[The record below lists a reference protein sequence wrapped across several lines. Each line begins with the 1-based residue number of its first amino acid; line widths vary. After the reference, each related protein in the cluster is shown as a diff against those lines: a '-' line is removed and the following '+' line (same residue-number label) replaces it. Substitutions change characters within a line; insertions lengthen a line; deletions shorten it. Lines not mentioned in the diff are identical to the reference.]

1 MDYTKRSWLEM
12 PVVSVKIVV
21 VLLLASFVYC
31 EEYFVSV
38 NDGSDADSGTFSK
51 PWKHVHKALSVLK
64 PGDVCTIRSGR
75 YFEEIEISGLIA
87 SPDKPIVFRS
97 YEGENVI
104 FDGTGGPIQTKW
116 TKYKDNIYQATLEED
131 IWQLFVDEEMQ
142 INARW
147 PNAFWYDY
155 SVFDY
160 TKWGFSASNSSYNV
174 DKGIGV
180 MSDNGTQGLANSG
193 VNATGAIAI
202 LNIGSWKTFAGLVTS
217 HNPNEPNFNYRLE
230 EPVGQIKFVPSHCRY
245 FLEDKLEFL
254 DAPTEWFYNMNTKKL
269 YLWTQSSDSPENHII
284 KGKKSTYAFTIN
296 KSSWIKLIG
305 LSFFASTINVVNERD
320 VGGFELSSC
329 HFSYPS
335 YSKRMLGSLAV
346 PNTTTIAYTGVLT
359 EDAGDFKVFNCTW
372 EFSDSQPVNY
382 RGGNGLFQNNLWHHN
397 DFSCVGD
404 GFAFQSRGNRD
415 VFIRNVIHSN
425 GPSVGY
431 SPGAGHLDEAL
442 PVGDFVKLNLLYDLK
457 FLQDDGS
464 HIQTGVNA
472 QNSTILENNWCF
484 DTMKYG
490 LRFDRS
496 NSDNASWG
504 YNGTISHNVVW
515 NTGGVMVKGD
525 KHHVLNNLVYDSTG
539 LYDMHLFGG
548 PGDGVK
554 QENNHTV
561 IANNIIQSGAC
572 SSEKY
577 VPCPGNPGNFSNNIQ
592 YVDVRACL
600 KDPDNF
606 DFRPLLHSSYIT
618 KDIGPYGEESMKHG
632 GVYWIPGRQLL
643 TASFPIPPN
652 STSTAKCNAD
662 LMWLEGYG
670 ADYHDVY
677 IGSDKSSVMKANNS
691 SHEFKGS
698 FKVPSNVVDPG
709 LLKPGITYYWRVD
722 AVQHSSNTLNKLGT
736 VWEFKCNDS
745 IMVRGCSRDI

>member
-1 MDYTKRSWLEM
+1 MAMLRVY
-12 PVVSVKIVV
+12 VV
-21 VLLLASFVYC
+21 VALVWINFAYC

-38 NDGSDADSGTFSK
+38 NDGSDDNSGTFSK
-51 PWKHVHKALSVLK
+51 PWQHVKKALSVLK
-64 PGDVCTIRSGR
+64 PGDICTMRGGR
-75 YFEEIEISGLIA
+75 YFEEIEINGLVA
-87 SPDKPIVFRS
+87 TPYEPIIFRS

-104 FDGTGGPIQTKW
+104 FDGTGGSIQAKW
-116 TKYKDNIYQATLEED
+116 TKYKGNIYQTTIEQD

-160 TKWGFSASNSSYNV
+160 TKWGFSASNSSYNME
-174 DKGIGV
+174 KGIGV
-180 MSDNGTQGLANSG
+180 MNDNGTQGLANSG

-217 HNPNEPNFNYRLE
+217 HTPNEPNFVYRLE
-230 EPVGQIKFVPSHCRY
+230 KPVGQIKFVPSHCRY

-254 DAPTEWFYNMNTKKL
+254 DAPTEWFYEMSTKKL
-269 YLWTQSSDSPENHII
+269 FLWTKSSDSPENHVIT
-284 KGKKSTYAFTIN
+284 GKISTYAFTIN

-305 LSFFASTINVVNERD
+305 LSFFASTINIVSDRKT
-320 VGGFELSSC
+320 GGIELYSC

-346 PNTTTIAYTGVLT
+346 PNATTIFYEGGLT
-359 EDAGDFKVFNCTW
+359 EDAGNFTIFNCTW
-372 EFSDSQPVNY
+372 EFSDGGTINY
-382 RGGNGLFQNNLWHHN
+382 RGGNGLIQNNLWHHN

-404 GFAFQSRGNRD
+404 GFAFQSKGNRD

-431 SPGAGHLDEAL
+431 SPGAGHLDKSL
-442 PVGDFVKLNLLYDLK
+442 PAGDFVKLNMLYDLK

-472 QNSTILENNWCF
+472 QNSTIIENNWCF

-490 LRFDRS
+490 LRFDRV
-496 NSDNASWG
+496 NSDDASWG
-504 YNGTISHNVVW
+504 YNGTMTHNVIW

-525 KHHVLNNLVYDSTG
+525 KHHVLNNLIFDSIG

-548 PGDGVK
+548 PGSSVES
-554 QENNHTV
+554 ENNHTV

-572 SSEKY
+572 NEAT
-577 VPCPGNPGNFSNNIQ
+577 VQPCPGNPGNFTNNIQ
-592 YVDVRACL
+592 YVDVHTHLR
-600 KDPDNF
+600 DPDNF
-606 DFRPLLHSSYIT
+606 DFRPVPQSRYVT

-652 STSTAKCNAD
+652 GTVTAKCNASI
-662 LMWLEGYG
+662 MWLDCYS
-670 ADYHDVY
+670 ADHHDVY
-677 IGSDKSSVMKANNS
+677 FGTDKSLVMKASNS
-691 SHEFKGS
+691 SNEFRGS
-698 FKVPSNVVDPG
+698 FKVPSNIVDPG
-709 LLKPGITYYWRVD
+709 LMKPGITYYWRVD
-722 AVQHSSNTLNKLGT
+722 GVLASKIISKGT
-736 VWEFKCNDS
+736 VWEFQCK
-745 IMVRGCSRDI
+745 